1 MSADLEAELRAFLIA
16 DAAVAALVG
25 ERVYPAPAPQNSLM
39 PFVTFQRI
47 SATREYTLAGP
58 AGLAG
63 VLMQID
69 CWADA
74 PEYDGNYAVTK
85 EVATAVR
92 LCLEGYSGLF
102 TSIYVQEIT
111 VDNERDVFEPQDK
124 TRRASLDFR
133 IWHNEEFTPR

>member
-16 DAAVAALVG
+16 DPGVSALVG
-25 ERVYPAPAPQNSLM
+25 QRVYPAPAPQNATM
-39 PFVTFQRI
+39 PFITFQRI
-47 SATREYTLAGP
+47 SVSREYTLAGP

-69 CWADA
+69 GWADA

-85 EVATAVR
+85 EIATAVR
-92 LCLEGYSGLF
+92 LCLEGYAGLF

-111 VDNERDVFEPQDK
+111 VDNERDIFEPQDK

-133 IWHNEEFTPR
+133 IWHVEEVTPR

>member
-1 MSADLEAELRAFLIA
+1 MSASLEVELRAFMLA
-16 DAAVAALVG
+16 DAAIAARVG
-25 ERVYPAPAPQNSLM
+25 ERIYPAPAPQNATM
-39 PFVTFQRI
+39 PFITFQRI

-63 VLMQID
+63 ALMQID

-85 EVATAVR
+85 DIATAVR
-92 LCLEGYSGLF
+92 LCLEGYAGLL

-111 VDNERDVFEPQDK
+111 VDNERDIFEPQDK
-124 TRRASLDFR
+124 TRRASFDFR
-133 IWHNEEFTPR
+133 IWYDEEITAR